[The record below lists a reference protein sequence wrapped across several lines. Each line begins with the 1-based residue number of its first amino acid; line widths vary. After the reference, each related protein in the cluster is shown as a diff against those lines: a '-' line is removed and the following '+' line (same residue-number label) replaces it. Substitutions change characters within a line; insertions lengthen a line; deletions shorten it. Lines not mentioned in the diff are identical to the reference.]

1 MPERGAGE
9 EGRAVVRYREVA
21 GSERE
26 WRGGE
31 GGSKIS

>member
-1 MPERGAGE
+1 M

-26 WRGGE
+26 WRGEE